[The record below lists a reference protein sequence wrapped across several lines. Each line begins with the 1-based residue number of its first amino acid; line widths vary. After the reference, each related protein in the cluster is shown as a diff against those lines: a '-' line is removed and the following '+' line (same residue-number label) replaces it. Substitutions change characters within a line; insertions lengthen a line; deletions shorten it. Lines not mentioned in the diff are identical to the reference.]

1 MSKFV
6 KKIFVVSLVLAFA
19 LSLVGCGVN
28 ITSIGLPTDVTL
40 IKGDAQQL
48 EINYGT
54 EKEATQEKIE
64 EAAAKLTLIWTS
76 SDDSVATVD
85 ANGLVTAVGAGEAD
99 ITVSIDGANIQSVCH
114 VVVQVPLESVEAP
127 ETLELVINGEAS
139 KDLDAKMI
147 PEDATGAQ
155 LAYSSSDESVA
166 TVSADGKVTAVG
178 NGECV
183 ITTTAVPLEEPDK
196 SVDPEMLV
204 TPGAYVKETKV
215 IVKTAPSEIQ
225 LENTEGVL
233 TIGGSYTLG
242 ATVAPEDVSED
253 LAGLAWTSSDESIAT
268 VNETGKIHAE
278 GIGSATI
285 TVTASN
291 GVSATYAL
299 TVQNVKCS
307 YCGQEGH
314 TSGNCQ
320 KKAADEAAA
329 AEAARVAAEQAAA
342 AAAAGGGN
350 GGSGGAGGSGGSTG
364 GEHWTDATGRDNYV
378 IPGGGANDSPS
389 GANGAGSDVPGL

>member
-54 EKEATQEKIE
+54 EKETTQEKIE

-76 SDDSVATVD
+76 SDDTVVTVNE
-85 ANGLVTAVGAGEAD
+85 NGLATAVGAGEAD
-99 ITVSIDGANIQSVCH
+99 ITVSIDGANVQSVCH

-127 ETLELVINGEAS
+127 EALELIINGEDSA
-139 KDLDAKMI
+139 DLDAKMI
-147 PEDATGAQ
+147 PEDTTGAK
-155 LAYSSSDESVA
+155 LIYESSDESVA
-166 TVSADGKVTAVG
+166 TVDENGHVTAVS

-183 ITTTAVPLEEPDK
+183 ITTSAAPLDEIDV

-204 TPGAYVKETKV
+204 TAEKHTVETKV
-215 IVKTAPSEIQ
+215 VVKTAPSEIT

-233 TIGGSYTLG
+233 TIGGSFTLE
-242 ATVAPEDVSED
+242 ATVGPEDVSED
-253 LAGLAWTSSDESIAT
+253 LAELVWTSSDESIAT
-268 VNETGKIHAE
+268 VDEAGKIHAE
-278 GIGSATI
+278 GIGAATI
-285 TVTASN
+285 TVSTSN
-291 GVSATYAL
+291 GTSASYAL
-299 TVQNVKCS
+299 TVKNIVCA

-314 TSGNCQ
+314 GSGSCP
-320 KKAADEAAA
+320 KKAADEKAA

-342 AAAAGGGN
+342 AAAQGGAG
-350 GGSGGAGGSGGSTG
+350 GGAGGSGGSAG
-364 GEHWTDATGRDNYV
+364 GSSGGSSGGWSEMA
-378 IPGGGANDSPS
+378 PGGGQTIIEDGSAPENS
-389 GANGAGSDVPGL
+389 GAGVICP

>member
-114 VVVQVPLESVEAP
+114 VVVTVPLESVEAP
-127 ETLELVINGEAS
+127 EALELIINGEDSA
-139 KDLDAKMI
+139 DLDAKMI
-147 PEDATGAQ
+147 PEDTTGAK
-155 LAYSSSDESVA
+155 LIYESSDESVA
-166 TVSADGKVTAVG
+166 TVDENGHVTAVS

-183 ITTTAVPLEEPDK
+183 ITTSAAPLDELDD

-204 TPGAYVKETKV
+204 TAEKHTVETKV
-215 IVKTAPSEIQ
+215 VVKTAPSEIT

-233 TIGGSYTLG
+233 TIGGSFTLE
-242 ATVAPEDVSED
+242 ATVGPEDVSED
-253 LAGLAWTSSDESIAT
+253 LAELVWTSSDESIAT

-278 GIGSATI
+278 GIGTATI

-329 AEAARVAAEQAAA
+329 AQRAAEQAAA
-342 AAAAGGGN
+342 AAAAGGAGA
-350 GGSGGAGGSGGSTG
+350 GGAGGSAGGAGGSSG
-364 GEHWTDATGRDNYV
+364 GGGHSYGEQ
-378 IPGGGANDSPS
+378 IPGLGDNHTIIEDGSAPENS
-389 GANGAGSDVPGL
+389 GAGVICP